1 MALGY
6 LSLYKKVSMSNN
18 LLSSLY
24 FFQVIVLMIF
34 FFKYICDLSAQEKS
48 LMSPPPFSF
57 LAFCV
62 ECSWT

>member
-34 FFKYICDLSAQEKS
+34 FFLNIYVTS
-48 LMSPPPFSF
+48 LLKKNP
-57 LAFCV
+57 
-62 ECSWT
+62 

>member
-24 FFQVIVLMIF
+24 FFQVLALMIF
-34 FFKYICDLSAQEKS
+34 FKRNYIYMTS
-48 LMSPPPFSF
+48 LLKKNP
-57 LAFCV
+57 
-62 ECSWT
+62 